1 METTQQNVRNTQTTQ
16 GTVVSLFLT
25 HLLTPLLFCSAL
37 FGKTFLWGW
46 AIPNQRMRTLIWD
59 HANKRTKTA
68 NAVKAQSLQGKPCSQ
83 TTVRLSDPAQKAK
96 EQVFSLVRQENR
108 DPCHRKE
115 RGDHGKAF
123 LHKGHPFGRC
133 GRTGVTGR
141 SLDRHKSG
149 TPYLLVA
156 KTIDALR
163 VRPLGIKK
171 SRHKATYAHISN
183 T

>member
-1 METTQQNVRNTQTTQ
+1 MDRNQQNFRKDQPSEGAQ
-16 GTVVSLFLT
+16 GYLIFSLIVC
-25 HLLTPLLFCSAL
+25 PLLFCSTL
-37 FGKTFLWGW
+37 LGKTFLWGW
-46 AIPNQRMRTLIWD
+46 AIPNQRMRTLIWA

-83 TTVRLSDPAQKAK
+83 TTVRLGDPAQKAK
-96 EQVFSLVRQENR
+96 EQVTSLVRQENR

-141 SLDRHKSG
+141 SLDCRSG

-163 VRPLGIKK
+163 VRPLGVKK